1 MGIQNQIN
9 VFLYFNPTTHER
21 MDEPNHSAKW
31 TNFASYSSIVS
42 SQTKYIKTD
51 ITSSINPQPPPSLP
65 PSLPYSQPQT
75 QPQSAH
81 INQTNNPVFCNNCGK
96 YGHMSYQ
103 CNTPITSIGI
113 IAFRYCPEVNSQG
126 EKKRKREYLIIR
138 RKDTLGYID
147 FIRGKY
153 SVYNK
158 QYILNMFKQMSNEE
172 RQRILKYARE
182 ENTQDYGF
190 KLWKQLWTNENVP
203 ITPFCNASSYKTD
216 AKYFKPTEEKISKDK
231 FTILANGRGMGKGK
245 HPFHLQTFVDE
256 CKHYP
261 EWSWD
266 EPEWGFP
273 KGRRDTEET
282 DWVCALREF
291 KEETG
296 QPSDGTMDLYDGSDN
311 IIPPPLLP
319 PPPGLKIPEHLHFK
333 PSNNGGGKYA
343 LRPQSSLSHPVPVEI
358 PLSEKKIKPISNLFP
373 FEENF
378 LGSNYKPYKHKYYLM
393 QMDYEDSDI
402 TFRSTEVSKVA
413 WKTYEECMEIFRFYN
428 EEKKQMLTK
437 VHHLLEHF
445 TLV

>member
-1 MGIQNQIN
+1 M
-9 VFLYFNPTTHER
+9 
-21 MDEPNHSAKW
+21 EPKKQ
-31 TNFASYSSIVS
+31 TEMISYSSVVS
-42 SQTKYIKTD
+42 SGAK
-51 ITSSINPQPPPSLP
+51 
-65 PSLPYSQPQT
+65 
-75 QPQSAH
+75 
-81 INQTNNPVFCNNCGK
+81 TNNTFIKSTTTSIFCNNCGK

-113 IAFRYCPEVNSQG
+113 IAFRNCPSTSSFYETIPT
-126 EKKRKREYLIIR
+126 KPKREYLLIR

-172 RQRILKYARE
+172 RQRILKYAKE

-190 KLWKQLWTNENVP
+190 KLWRQLWTNEP
-203 ITPFCNASSYKTD
+203 ISIIPFSQYQPYSSHKHDT
-216 AKYFKPTEEKISKDK
+216 KYFKATEEKISKEK
-231 FTILANGRGMGKGK
+231 FTTLANGRGMGKGR
-245 HPFHLQTFVDE
+245 HPFHLQTLIDE
-256 CKHYP
+256 CKQFP
-261 EWSWD
+261 DWEWE

-296 QPSDGTMDLYDGSDN
+296 QPSESQQSVSSLDSSSISSKAILE
-311 IIPPPLLP
+311 
-319 PPPGLKIPEHLHFK
+319 PPPGLLK
-333 PSNNGGGKYA
+333 PDEKTQSYKPKYS
-343 LRPQSSLSHPVPVEI
+343 LRPQITTVPVEI
-358 PLSEKKIKPISNLFP
+358 PIPEQKIKPIANLFP

-393 QMDYEDSDI
+393 QMDYDDSEI

-413 WKTYEECMEIFRFYN
+413 WKTYEECMELFRFYN
-428 EEKKQMLTK
+428 VEKKQMLTK
-437 VHHLLEHF
+437 IHYLLENF
-445 TLV
+445 SLV

>member
-1 MGIQNQIN
+1 ME
-9 VFLYFNPTTHER
+9 FKKPTD
-21 MDEPNHSAKW
+21 MV
-31 TNFASYSSIVS
+31 SYSSVVS
-42 SQTKYIKTD
+42 SGGK
-51 ITSSINPQPPPSLP
+51 SSHSFYKP
-65 PSLPYSQPQT
+65 
-75 QPQSAH
+75 
-81 INQTNNPVFCNNCGK
+81 NNAPIFCNNCGK

-113 IAFRYCPEVNSQG
+113 IAFRNSPY
-126 EKKRKREYLIIR
+126 KDSHKPKREYLLIR

-172 RQRILKYARE
+172 RQRILKYAKE

-190 KLWKQLWTNENVP
+190 KLWQQLWTNEP
-203 ITPFCNASSYKTD
+203 LSITPFSQYQAYSSHKTEN
-216 AKYFKPTEEKISKDK
+216 KYFKATEEKTSKDK
-231 FTILANGRGMGKGK
+231 FTILANGRGMGKGR
-245 HPFHLQTFVDE
+245 HPFHLQTLVDE
-256 CKHYP
+256 CKQFP

-273 KGRRDTEET
+273 KGRRDTEES

-296 QPSDGTMDLYDGSDN
+296 QPPDQQQRFSSDSSNVPILN
-311 IIPPPLLP
+311 
-319 PPPGLKIPEHLHFK
+319 PPPGLLH
-333 PSNNGGGKYA
+333 PSRVQTTEPPTPTPKYS
-343 LRPQSSLSHPVPVEI
+343 LRPQIPNVSVEI
-358 PLSEKKIKPISNLFP
+358 PIPEQKIKPIANLFP

-378 LGSNYKPYKHKYYLM
+378 MGSNYKPYKHKYYLM
-393 QMDYEDSDI
+393 QMDYDDSDI

-428 EEKKQMLTK
+428 VEKKQMLSK
-437 VHHLLEHF
+437 IHFMLENF
-445 TLV
+445 CLV

>member
-1 MGIQNQIN
+1 MEQKTQI
-9 VFLYFNPTTHER
+9 E
-21 MDEPNHSAKW
+21 
-31 TNFASYSSIVS
+31 SYSSIVS
-42 SQTKYIKTD
+42 SGVKTVNVLKN
-51 ITSSINPQPPPSLP
+51 INTP
-65 PSLPYSQPQT
+65 
-75 QPQSAH
+75 
-81 INQTNNPVFCNNCGK
+81 IFCNNCGK

-113 IAFRYCPEVNSQG
+113 IAFRNSPSSSS
-126 EKKRKREYLIIR
+126 KLFPKYKREYLLIR

-158 QYILNMFKQMSNEE
+158 QYILNMFKQMTNEE
-172 RQRILKYARE
+172 RQRILKYAKE

-190 KLWKQLWTNENVP
+190 KLWKQLWTNESLS
-203 ITPFCNASSYKTD
+203 ITPFSQYHILSSHKTD
-216 AKYFKPTEEKISKDK
+216 TKFFKATEEKTSKDK
-231 FTILANGRGMGKGK
+231 FTILANGRGMGKGR
-245 HPFHLQTFVDE
+245 HLFTLQTLVDE
-256 CKHYP
+256 CKQFP
-261 EWSWD
+261 EWTWD

-273 KGRRDTEET
+273 KGRRDTEES

-296 QPSDGTMDLYDGSDN
+296 QPFLDSSSVPVVSKNQLPS
-311 IIPPPLLP
+311 IP
-319 PPPGLKIPEHLHFK
+319 PPPGLSHSIKNQTAEN
-333 PSNNGGGKYA
+333 PSIQSSQKYS
-343 LRPQSSLSHPVPVEI
+343 LRPQTPTVPVEI
-358 PLSEKKIKPISNLFP
+358 SIPEQKIKPIANLFP

-428 EEKKQMLTK
+428 VEKKQMLTK
-437 VHHLLEHF
+437 IHYLLENY